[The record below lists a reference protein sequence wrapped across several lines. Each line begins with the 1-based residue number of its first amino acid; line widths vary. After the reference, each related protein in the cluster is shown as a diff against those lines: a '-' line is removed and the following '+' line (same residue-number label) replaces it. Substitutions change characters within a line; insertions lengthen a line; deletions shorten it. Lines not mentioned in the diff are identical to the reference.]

1 MNVITTL
8 FYSFEFLAGAAAL
21 SMIFVRN
28 VFYGALLMIV
38 CLLSIAGLY
47 VLLYAE
53 FLAVTQV
60 LIYAGGILIV
70 IIFGIML
77 TARVSAR
84 PLVVGHHYIT
94 GGVLVA
100 GSLFALLTWFFK
112 QQQFVQH
119 GAVRHPETYN
129 GTSIVGLNLMREY
142 LLPFEV
148 SGILLLVAL
157 IGASVMAS
165 AKQKK
170 V

>member
-1 MNVITTL
+1 MNVIATL
-8 FYSFEFLAGAAAL
+8 FYSFIFIAAAAAL
-21 SMIFVRN
+21 SLIFTRN

-38 CLLSIAGLY
+38 CLLSIAGIY

-60 LIYAGGILIV
+60 LVYAGGILV
-70 IIFGIML
+70 IILFGIML
-77 TARVSAR
+77 TARVSAK
-84 PLVVGHHYIT
+84 PLVIGHHYIT
-94 GGVLVA
+94 GGLLVA
-100 GSLFALLTWFFK
+100 GSLFVLLIWFFR
-112 QQQFVQH
+112 QQQFAEPVTVQH
-119 GAVRHPETYN
+119 PE
-129 GTSIVGLNLMREY
+129 GFDPTSIIGLNLMREF

-165 AKQKK
+165 FKQKK